1 MLRGSGRGTGG
12 TVTRPA
18 PSAPR
23 LDCEVLLRVL
33 RTETEERTE
42 PVRAERERPES
53 ERDEPREVL
62 LEVLCEVCPD
72 RPEACA
78 GTLPDP
84 AADPDP
90 TPDPAAVTGAGASP
104 HSVQ

>member
-12 TVTRPA
+12 TVTSPA

-33 RTETEERTE
+33 RTDTEERVE
-42 PVRAERERPES
+42 PLRTDRERPES
-53 ERDEPREVL
+53 VREEPREVL
-62 LEVLCEVCPD
+62 LERAERTD
-72 RPEACA
+72 REEACC
-78 GTLPDP
+78 GTPVEE
-84 AADPDP
+84 AA
-90 TPDPAAVTGAGASP
+90 GAGASP